1 LFPRANAQLNTRAQ
15 GCLPLFAGVSSG
27 HLAQLLP
34 MTEYASHAADSQV
47 SGSLTGNTIGRFVIG
62 ERLGKGGMGEVYR
75 AEDTR
80 LKRTVALK
88 RLSVHLRSDPLYRR
102 RFEEEAERASRLND
116 AHIAAIHD
124 VIEEQGEIFL
134 VMEFIEGQTLRQRLR
149 EPMSLEQ
156 FFGIAVQ
163 CVQALAAAHGQGIV
177 HCDIKPENIMLT
189 SDGQVKILDFG
200 VARHLPR
207 SAQSTTVDRSGAV
220 SGTPAYMSPE
230 VLLEKTP
237 DGRAD
242 IFSLGVVFYEV
253 LAGYHPFLADGFVA
267 TSDRIRCETPAPIH
281 IFNSEVPEELEKLV
295 NKAMA
300 KEPGQRYANTPELLE
315 QLRLVEGGITPT
327 GLSRLLPAKAEL
339 RPKHTLLIMVAVA
352 LVAAGLLAVFYYN
365 GRVKGWFGSGQA
377 PVHLAVLPFT
387 ATVEDPSTKAFS
399 NGLTEMLAVKLTQLS
414 GSTPLQVVPTSAIRA
429 EGISNVEQA
438 RKGFG
443 VTLVLEGSLQE
454 SGNRV
459 RITYSLVDATS
470 MRQLSGDTITA
481 DMSDV
486 FGLQDRVVESVVNML
501 GLQLRVSDRHALVA
515 HGTQE
520 PAAYDYYLRGLG
532 YLQDYHKPENVS
544 SAIALFSRAL
554 ERDPNYALAYAG
566 LGEAYGARY
575 NATYERRWMDQ
586 AMQACERAVA
596 LDSDSAKGRTCLG
609 TVYAS
614 RGRYQEAVEQFQRA
628 VQTDPTSEG
637 AYRGLASAYERL
649 GRLAEAENTYR
660 LAIQVRPEYWA
671 GYGWLGSFYSH
682 QARYGDAARE
692 FSHAIALA
700 PDDPHNYLLLGGVY
714 IFMGDYA
721 KAIEVLQHAITLSPT
736 PYAYSN
742 LGVAYFNLRRFDD
755 SVTALEH
762 ACTATTKDY
771 DSCGNLARAY
781 YWSPSKRSQAPKMYE
796 RAIRM
801 AGETL
806 RVNPRDGD
814 IHVLLAD
821 YYAML
826 SNRSQAL
833 KHLQEALNLNAE
845 IPEYLAMAA
854 IVHNQFGEKDEALG
868 WLEKARARGYSPAE
882 IRASPELDNLR
893 DEPRFQQLIFAK

>member
-1 LFPRANAQLNTRAQ
+1 
-15 GCLPLFAGVSSG
+15 
-27 HLAQLLP
+27 
-34 MTEYASHAADSQV
+34 MTEFPSQAGDTQV
-47 SGSLTGNTIGRFVIG
+47 TGSLTGNTIGRFVVG
-62 ERLGKGGMGEVYR
+62 ERLGEGGMGEVYR

-102 RFEEEAERASRLND
+102 RFEEEAERASSLND
-116 AHIAAIHD
+116 AHVAAVHD
-124 VIEEQGEIFL
+124 VIEVQGEIFL
-134 VMEFIEGQTLRQRLR
+134 VIEFVEGENLRQRIQ

-156 FFGIAVQ
+156 FFVIAVQ
-163 CVQALAAAHGQGIV
+163 CAQALVAAHMHGIV

-189 SDGQVKILDFG
+189 PEGQVKILDFG
-200 VARHLPR
+200 VAKHLAR
-207 SAQSTTVDRSGAV
+207 SDQTTVDRSGTV

-242 IFSLGVVFYEV
+242 IFSLGVVFYEL
-253 LAGYHPFLADGFVA
+253 LAGHHPFLAHGFLA

-281 IFNSEVPEELEKLV
+281 IFNAAVPEELEKLV
-295 NKAMA
+295 NKTMA
-300 KEPGQRYANTPELLE
+300 KEPGQRYASARELLE
-315 QLRLVEGGITPT
+315 QLRLVESRITPT
-327 GLSRLLPAKAEL
+327 GLSRVLPRKAT
-339 RPKHTLLIMVAVA
+339 PKPKYAVFVAVAAA
-352 LVAAGLLAVFYYN
+352 LVAALLAILYHN
-365 GRVKGWFGSGQA
+365 AKLKGVELGKQA

-387 ATVEDPSTKAFS
+387 SSVDDPGTKAFC
-399 NGLTEMLAVKLTQLS
+399 NGLTETLAVKLTQLS
-414 GSTPLQVVPTSAIRA
+414 GTHPLQVVPISEVRA

-470 MRQLSGDTITA
+470 MRQLSADTITA

-501 GLQLRVSDRHALVA
+501 GLQLRLSDRLVLVA

-520 PAAYDYYLRGLG
+520 PGAYDYYLRGLG
-532 YLQDYHKPENVS
+532 YLQDYHKAENVS
-544 SAIALFSRAL
+544 SAIELFSRAL
-554 ERDPNYALAYAG
+554 ERDPNYVLAYAG
-566 LGEAYGARY
+566 LGEAYSISY
-575 NATYERRWMDQ
+575 DATYEREWLDK
-586 AMQACERAVA
+586 AMQACEHAVT
-596 LDSDSAKGRTCLG
+596 LDSDSTKSHTCLG
-609 TVYAS
+609 TVYARS
-614 RGRYQEAVEQFQRA
+614 GRYNEAVQQFQRA
-628 VQTDPTSEG
+628 VQTDPTSDT

-649 GRLAEAENTYR
+649 GRLPEAENTYR

-682 QARYGDAARE
+682 QAKYAEAARE

-700 PDDPHNYLLLGGVY
+700 PDDPHGYRMLGGVY

-721 KAIEVLQHAITLSPT
+721 KAIEVLQHAIALFPT
-736 PYAYSN
+736 PEAYSN
-742 LGVAYFNLRRFDD
+742 LGIAYFNLRRLDD

-762 ACTATTKDY
+762 ACTANTKDY
-771 DSCGNLARAY
+771 DICGNLARAY
-781 YWSPSKRSQAPKMYE
+781 YWSPSRRNQARKMYE

-801 AGETL
+801 AEENL

-814 IHVLLAD
+814 TLASMAN

-826 SNRSQAL
+826 NDRPLAL
-833 KHLQEALNLNAE
+833 KYLHEALNLNSD
-845 IPEYLAMAA
+845 IPEYLAIAA
-854 IVHNQFGEKDEALG
+854 VVHNQFGEKDEALG

-882 IRASPELDNLR
+882 IRASPELDSLR
-893 DEPRFQQLIFAK
+893 DEPRFQKLILGK

>member
-1 LFPRANAQLNTRAQ
+1 
-15 GCLPLFAGVSSG
+15 
-27 HLAQLLP
+27 
-34 MTEYASHAADSQV
+34 MTECSSQGADSEV
-47 SGSLTGNTIGRFVIG
+47 SGSLTGSTVGRFVIG

-88 RLSVHLRSDPLYRR
+88 RLSAHLRSDSLYRR

-116 AHIAAIHD
+116 PHVAAVHD

-134 VMEFIEGQTLRQRLR
+134 VMEFVEGQTLRQRIQ

-156 FFGIAVQ
+156 FLGIAVQ
-163 CVQALAAAHGQGIV
+163 CAQALVAAHGHGIV

-189 SDGQVKILDFG
+189 PEGQIKILDFG
-200 VARHLPR
+200 VAKHLPR
-207 SAQSTTVDRSGAV
+207 SDQSTTVDRSGTM
-220 SGTPAYMSPE
+220 SGTPGYMSPE
-230 VLLEKTP
+230 VLLEKAP

-242 IFSLGVVFYEV
+242 IFTLGVVFYEV
-253 LAGYHPFLADGFVA
+253 LAGHHPFLAGSFVA

-281 IFNSEVPEELEKLV
+281 IFNSEVPQKLENLV

-300 KEPGQRYANTPELLE
+300 KEPGQRYASTGELLE
-315 QLRLVEGGITPT
+315 ELRLLEGGITPSR
-327 GLSRLLPAKAEL
+327 LSRLLPRKTQSK
-339 RPKHTLLIMVAVA
+339 PKYTLLFMVAAA
-352 LVAAGLLAVFYYN
+352 LVAAGLLAVFSYN
-365 GRVKGWFGSGQA
+365 GKAKGFGFGKQT
-377 PVHLAVLPFT
+377 PVHLAILPFT
-387 ATVEDPSTKAFS
+387 STVEDPSTKAFCD
-399 NGLTEMLAVKLTQLS
+399 GLTEMLAVKLTQLS
-414 GSTPLQVVPTSAIRA
+414 SSTPLQVVPTSEIRA
-429 EGISNVEQA
+429 EGIGSVEQA

-454 SGNRV
+454 SGKWVRV
-459 RITYSLVDATS
+459 TYSLVDATS
-470 MRQLSGDTITA
+470 MRQLSADTITA
-481 DMSDV
+481 DMSDI

-515 HGTQE
+515 YGTRE

-532 YLQDYHKPENVS
+532 YLQDFHKPENVS
-544 SAIALFSRAL
+544 SAIALFNRAL
-554 ERDPNYALAYAG
+554 EHDPSYALAYAG
-566 LGEAYGARY
+566 LGEAYSARY
-575 NATYERRWMDQ
+575 YATYEREWMDQ
-586 AMQACERAVA
+586 AMQACEHAVA
-596 LDSDSAKGRTCLG
+596 LGPDSAKGRTCLG

-614 RGRYQEAVEQFQRA
+614 TGKYQEAVQQFQRA
-628 VQTDPTSEG
+628 VETDPTSDG

-682 QARYGDAARE
+682 QAKYAEAVRE
-692 FSHAIALA
+692 FSHATALA
-700 PDDPHNYLLLGGVY
+700 PDDPHGYRMLGGVY

-721 KAIEVLQHAITLSPT
+721 KAIEVLQHAIALFPT
-736 PYAYSN
+736 PEAYSN
-742 LGVAYFNLRRFDD
+742 LGIAYFNLRRFDD
-755 SVTALEH
+755 SVTALEQ
-762 ACTATTKDY
+762 ACTANTKDY
-771 DSCGNLARAY
+771 DLCGNLARAY
-781 YWSPSKRSQAPKMYE
+781 YWSPSRRNQARNMYE

-801 AGETL
+801 AGENL

-814 IHVLLAD
+814 TLASMAN

-826 SNRSQAL
+826 SDRPQAL
-833 KHLQEALNLNAE
+833 KHLQEALNLNSD
-845 IPEYLAMAA
+845 IPEYLAIAA
-854 IVHNQFGEKDEALG
+854 VVHNQFGEKDEALG

-893 DEPRFQQLIFAK
+893 DEPRFQQLILAQ

>member
-1 LFPRANAQLNTRAQ
+1 
-15 GCLPLFAGVSSG
+15 
-27 HLAQLLP
+27 
-34 MTEYASHAADSQV
+34 MTEYASQAADSQM
-47 SGSLTGNTIGRFVIG
+47 SGSLTGNTIGRFVVG
-62 ERLGKGGMGEVYR
+62 KLLGKGGMGEVYR

-116 AHIAAIHD
+116 AHVAAVHD

-134 VMEFIEGQTLRQRLR
+134 VMEFVEGQNLRQRLQK
-149 EPMSLEQ
+149 PMSLEQ
-156 FFGIAVQ
+156 FLGIAVQ
-163 CVQALAAAHGQGIV
+163 CAQALVAAHGHGIV

-189 SDGQVKILDFG
+189 PDGQVKILDFG
-200 VARHLPR
+200 VAKHLPR
-207 SAQSTTVDRSGAV
+207 SNQSTTVDRSGTV

-253 LAGYHPFLADGFVA
+253 LAGHHPFLADGFVA

-300 KEPGQRYANTPELLE
+300 KEPGQRYASTLELLE
-315 QLRLVEGGITPT
+315 ELRLVEAGITPT
-327 GLSRLLPAKAEL
+327 GLSRLLPRKAE
-339 RPKHTLLIMVAVA
+339 RKPKHTLLIVVATAMVAA
-352 LVAAGLLAVFYYN
+352 SLLAVFYYN
-365 GRVKGWFGSGQA
+365 GKAKGFGVGKPA
-377 PVHLAVLPFT
+377 LVHLAVLPFT
-387 ATVEDPSTKAFS
+387 STVDNPGTKAFC
-399 NGLTEMLAVKLTQLS
+399 NGLTETLAVKLTQLS
-414 GSTPLQVVPTSAIRA
+414 GSNPLQVVPTSEIRA

-438 RKGFG
+438 RRGFG

-454 SGNRV
+454 VGNRV
-459 RITYSLVDATS
+459 RINYSLVDATS
-470 MRQLSGDTITA
+470 MRQLSADTMTA

-501 GLQLRVSDRHALVA
+501 GLQLQLNDRHVLFA
-515 HGTQE
+515 HGTHE

-566 LGEAYGARY
+566 LGEAYLVRY
-575 NATYERRWMDQ
+575 YATYDRELMDQ

-596 LDSDSAKGRTCLG
+596 LDSDSAEGRTCLG
-609 TVYAS
+609 TVYAG
-614 RGRYQEAVEQFQRA
+614 RGRYQEAVQQFQRA

-682 QARYGDAARE
+682 QARYADAARE

-700 PDDPHNYLLLGGVY
+700 PDDPHGYRALGGIY
-714 IFMGDYA
+714 IFLGDYA
-721 KAIEVLQHAITLSPT
+721 KAIEVLQHAIALFPT
-736 PYAYSN
+736 PEAYSN
-742 LGVAYFNLRRFDD
+742 LGIAYFNLRRFDE

-762 ACTATTKDY
+762 ACTTTTKDY

-781 YWSPSKRSQAPKMYE
+781 YWSPSTRSRARKMYE

-801 AGETL
+801 AGENL
-806 RVNPRDGD
+806 RVNPKDGD
-814 IHVLLAD
+814 THVLMAN

-826 SNRSQAL
+826 SDRSQAL
-833 KHLQEALNLNAE
+833 KHLQEALNLNPD
-845 IPEYLAMAA
+845 IPEYLAVAA
-854 IVHNQFGEKDEALG
+854 IVHNQFGDRDEALG

-893 DEPRFQQLIFAK
+893 NEPRFQELILAK

>member
-1 LFPRANAQLNTRAQ
+1 
-15 GCLPLFAGVSSG
+15 
-27 HLAQLLP
+27 
-34 MTEYASHAADSQV
+34 MTEYASQAADSQV
-47 SGSLTGNTIGRFVIG
+47 SRSLTGNTIGRFVIG
-62 ERLGKGGMGEVYR
+62 ERLGRGGMGEVYR

-116 AHIAAIHD
+116 AHVAAIHD

-134 VMEFIEGQTLRQRLR
+134 VMEFVEGQNLRQRLQ

-156 FFGIAVQ
+156 FLGIAVQ
-163 CVQALAAAHGQGIV
+163 CAQALVAAHGHGIV

-189 SDGQVKILDFG
+189 PDGQVKILDFG
-200 VARHLPR
+200 VAKHLPR
-207 SAQSTTVDRSGAV
+207 SDQSTTVDRSGTL

-230 VLLEKTP
+230 VLLQKTP

-253 LAGYHPFLADGFVA
+253 LAGHHPFLADGFVA

-300 KEPGQRYANTPELLE
+300 KDPRQRYASTRELLE
-315 QLRLVEGGITPT
+315 ELRLVEGCITPT
-327 GLSRLLPAKAEL
+327 GLSRLLPRKAE
-339 RPKHTLLIMVAVA
+339 PKPQHTLLLLMFAAA

-365 GRVKGWFGSGQA
+365 GKAKGLGFGKQT

-387 ATVEDPSTKAFS
+387 STVEDSSTKAFC
-399 NGLTEMLAVKLTQLS
+399 NGLTETLAVKLTQLS
-414 GSTPLQVVPTSAIRA
+414 GSNPLLVVPTSEIRA
-429 EGISNVEQA
+429 EGITNVEQA

-470 MRQLSGDTITA
+470 MRLLSADAITA

-486 FGLQDRVVESVVNML
+486 FGLQDRVVESVANML
-501 GLQLRVSDRHALVA
+501 GLQLRVSDRHVLVA
-515 HGTQE
+515 HGTHE

-544 SAIALFSRAL
+544 SAIELFSRAL
-554 ERDPNYALAYAG
+554 ERDPNYASAYAG
-566 LGEAYGARY
+566 LGEAYWARY
-575 NATYERRWMDQ
+575 YATYEREWMDQ
-586 AMQACERAVA
+586 AMQACEHAVA

-614 RGRYQEAVEQFQRA
+614 IGRYQEAVQQFQRA
-628 VQTDPTSEG
+628 VQTDPTSDG

-682 QARYGDAARE
+682 QARYAEAARE

-700 PDDPHNYLLLGGVY
+700 PDDPHGYRMLGGVY
-714 IFMGDYA
+714 IFMGEYA
-721 KAIEVLQHAITLSPT
+721 KAIEVLRHAISLFPT
-736 PYAYSN
+736 PEAYSN

-781 YWSPSKRSQAPKMYE
+781 YWSPSTRSQARKMYE
-796 RAIRM
+796 RSIRM

-814 IHVLLAD
+814 THVSMAN

-826 SNRSQAL
+826 GDRSQAL
-833 KHLQEALNLNAE
+833 KHLQEALNLNPGV
-845 IPEYLAMAA
+845 PEYLAIAA
-854 IVHNQFGEKDEALG
+854 VVHNQFGEKDAALG
-868 WLEKARARGYSPAE
+868 WLEKARAQGYSSAE
-882 IRASPELDNLR
+882 IRSSPEFDNLL
-893 DEPRFQQLIFAK
+893 DEPRFQQLVLAK